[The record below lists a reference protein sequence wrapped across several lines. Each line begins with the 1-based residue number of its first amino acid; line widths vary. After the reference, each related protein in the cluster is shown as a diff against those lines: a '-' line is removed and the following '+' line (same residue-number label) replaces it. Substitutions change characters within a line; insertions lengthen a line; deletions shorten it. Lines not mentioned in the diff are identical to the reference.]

1 MTISE
6 ISVSGTSTNKN
17 TALNAN
23 TALNENT
30 ELNENTALND
40 NTAHRATG
48 RGVLDG
54 AFALLEAVQQAGEA
68 GLTALAA
75 ESGLPKAT
83 AHRLLEQLVNLGA
96 VVRSGGRYRMGPQ
109 VFRLGRDWHAYPGL
123 RDASRLPVRQL
134 ARATGATVA
143 ICTLWRGRTMIVDGL
158 PGEADTLPPLRPG
171 RLWTWQTAA
180 GKLLVAGMSPESP
193 ADSQPRAWHREA
205 EAILERAAAFD
216 HEEVIPGVVC
226 VAVPLY
232 GPSGEIV
239 AALSVTA
246 PPSRGLPRLTS
257 AAMRAGRAINAGLR
271 TRR

>member
-6 ISVSGTSTNKN
+6 MSARGTSVNETNIN
-17 TALNAN
+17 GTVVP
-23 TALNENT
+23 
-30 ELNENTALND
+30 
-40 NTAHRATG
+40 RATG

-83 AHRLLEQLVNLGA
+83 AHRLLEQLVGLGA
-96 VVRSGGRYRMGPQ
+96 VIRSGGRYRMGPQ
-109 VFRLGRDWHAYPGL
+109 VFQLGRDWHAYPGL

-143 ICTLWRGRTMIVDGL
+143 ICTLWRGRTMIVDGM
-158 PGEADTLPPLRPG
+158 PGEADVLPPLRPG

-180 GKLLVAGMSPESP
+180 GKLLVAGMASDAP
-193 ADSQPRAWHREA
+193 ADPQPRSWHREA

-216 HEEVIPGVVC
+216 HEEVVPGVVC

-232 GPSGEIV
+232 GPAGDIV

-257 AAMRAGRAINAGLR
+257 AVMRAGRAINAGMR
-271 TRR
+271 SRRR